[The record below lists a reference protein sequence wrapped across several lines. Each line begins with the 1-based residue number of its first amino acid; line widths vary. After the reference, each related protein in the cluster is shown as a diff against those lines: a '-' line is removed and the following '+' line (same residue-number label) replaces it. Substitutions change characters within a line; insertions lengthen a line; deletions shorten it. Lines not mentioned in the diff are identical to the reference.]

1 MKERLCLG
9 NKSQINEANSLIN
22 FAKTRL
28 SLKKILFIA
37 IPLLLCACGG
47 IEGTWIMESKN
58 PTNKGAMAII
68 FNSDGTFALKT
79 FLPDRKDPSPT
90 TIMGANGQPVTLT
103 PIDGQD
109 IPGTG
114 KWRLTNTGTYETD
127 DTKTP
132 HWLDLLVKNQNS
144 NQRVEMIYNMP
155 SNEVLQL
162 GIGYGARPESF
173 EKCRDY
179 YPMRRATY
187 EESQQIAQQ

>member
-1 MKERLCLG
+1 MKEYLCLDYKFQP
-9 NKSQINEANSLIN
+9 NKTKSIRN
-22 FAKTRL
+22 FIKPLL
-28 SLKKILFIA
+28 SLKKVLFISL
-37 IPLLLCACGG
+37 PLLLCACGG
-47 IEGTWIMESKN
+47 IEGTWVMESKN

-68 FNSDGTFALKT
+68 FNDDGTFVLKT
-79 FLPDRKDPSPT
+79 FLPERREPSPT

-103 PIDGQD
+103 PNDGQD

-127 DTKTP
+127 NTKTP
-132 HWLDLLVKNQNS
+132 HWLDLLVKKQNS
-144 NQRVEMIYNMP
+144 LQRVEMIYNMP

-162 GIGYGARPESF
+162 GVGYGVRPENF

-187 EESQQIAQQ
+187 EESKQIAQQ

>member
-1 MKERLCLG
+1 MKEYLCLDYKFQP
-9 NKSQINEANSLIN
+9 NKTKSIRN
-22 FAKTRL
+22 FIKTRL

-37 IPLLLCACGG
+37 IPLLFCACGG

-79 FLPDRKDPSPT
+79 FLPERREPSPT

-103 PIDGQD
+103 PNDGQD

-127 DTKTP
+127 NTKTP
-132 HWLDLLVKNQNS
+132 HWIDLLVKKQNS
-144 NQRVEMIYNMP
+144 LQRVEMIYNMP

-162 GIGYGARPESF
+162 GVGYGVRPENF

-187 EESQQIAQQ
+187 EESKQIAQQ

>member
-1 MKERLCLG
+1 MKEYLCLDYKFQP
-9 NKSQINEANSLIN
+9 NKTKSIRN
-22 FAKTRL
+22 FIKPLL
-28 SLKKILFIA
+28 SLKKVLFISL
-37 IPLLLCACGG
+37 PLLLCACDG
-47 IEGTWIMESKN
+47 IEGTWVMESKN

-68 FNSDGTFALKT
+68 FNDDGTFVLKT
-79 FLPDRKDPSPT
+79 FLPERREPSPT

-103 PIDGQD
+103 PNDGQD

-127 DTKTP
+127 NTKTP
-132 HWLDLLVKNQNS
+132 HWLDLLVKKQNS
-144 NQRVEMIYNMP
+144 LQRVEMIYNMP

-162 GIGYGARPESF
+162 GVGYGVRPENF

-187 EESQQIAQQ
+187 EESKQIAQQ